1 MQLHVQETS
10 AIARWYE
17 DEQGENAYEERK
29 PYAAV
34 CSMFFLGDKKVY
46 IYGMQGTLTRT
57 MIRDLARELLRRG
70 YEEFTIERQGE
81 YVTHRLDKF
90 LQ

>member
-10 AIARWYE
+10 AIARWYD
-17 DEQGENAYEERK
+17 DEQGENAYEDRK
-29 PYAAV
+29 PYSAV
-34 CSMFFLGDKKVY
+34 CSMMFMGDKKVY
-46 IYGMQGTLTRT
+46 IYGLQGNLTREMT
-57 MIRDLARELLRRG
+57 RDLARELLRRG
-70 YEEFTIERQGE
+70 FEEFTMERQGT

>member
-1 MQLHVQETS
+1 MRLHVQETG

-17 DEQGENAYEERK
+17 DEAGENAYEERR
-29 PYAAV
+29 PYVAV

-46 IYGMQGTLTRT
+46 VYGLQGNLTRE
-57 MIRDLARELLRRG
+57 MVRDLARELLRRG
-70 YEEFTIERQGE
+70 YEEFTMEREGT